1 MTKRFDAVDPGL
13 MAIHQALIETYNRET
28 VAIKARPAV
37 AVSIKATNFL
47 AGQATMF
54 ADAAF
59 ILMEDV
65 RQPINIPAALLRTC
79 LEAQARAN
87 HIIAVAGQ
95 LREDRAAELEQ
106 LVEIGHEYYE
116 TLVIKQYQDLS
127 HDESKFEP
135 RDRAYLPAL
144 KSTLG
149 KVDTSKLKALE
160 KRYKNLSRNWR
171 YATIVERDKFGDPKA
186 LSRSEA
192 QPLQPGLNLFYIQ
205 CCSFVHSDPASIA
218 HTQLL
223 SRVDVEY
230 HLVLTE
236 LIAIM
241 CFLTTLGKQ
250 ADQDFVNL
258 KRRIMAFDV
267 KERILPK
274 KNLPSV

>member
-1 MTKRFDAVDPGL
+1 MNDAVDPEL
-13 MAIHQALIETYNRET
+13 KAIHGNLLEIYNRDT
-28 VAIKARPAV
+28 VAVKARASHP
-37 AVSIKATNFL
+37 VSVRATSFL

-54 ADAAF
+54 ADAAL

-87 HIIAVAGQ
+87 HIIAVTGQ
-95 LREDRAAELEQ
+95 LREGRATELEE
-106 LVEIGHEYYE
+106 LMKVGHEYYE
-116 TLVIKQYQDLS
+116 TLVIKQYQDIS

-135 RDRAYLPAL
+135 CDRAYLPAL

-149 KVDTSKLKALE
+149 KVDTSKLKALG
-160 KRYKNLSRNWR
+160 KRYKNLSRDWG
-171 YATIVERDKFGDPKA
+171 YATVVERDKFGDPKA

-192 QPLQPGLNLFYIQ
+192 QPLQPGLNLLYIQ
-205 CCSFVHSDPASIA
+205 CCAFVHSDPASIA

-223 SRVDVEY
+223 SRVDLEY

-241 CFLTTLGKQ
+241 CFLTTLGKET
-250 ADQDFVNL
+250 DQEFVNL
-258 KRRIMAFDV
+258 KLRIKTFDV

-274 KNLPSV
+274 KTLPRV